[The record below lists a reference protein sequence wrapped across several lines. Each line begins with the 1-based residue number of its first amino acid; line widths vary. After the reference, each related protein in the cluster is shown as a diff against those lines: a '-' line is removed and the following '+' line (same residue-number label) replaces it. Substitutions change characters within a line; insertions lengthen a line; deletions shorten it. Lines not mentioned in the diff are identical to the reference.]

1 MNIVASGG
9 RQIKYMRISVI
20 DQCNLRCVYC
30 LPLNRIPMVKL
41 KDILTLEEIERVVR
55 CAVEGGVRKVR
66 VTGGE
71 PLIRPGLIDFIRR
84 LRQMASLGEITMTTN
99 GILLAKKAEEL
110 AAAGLSRVNVSLD
123 SLRPEVFTRIT
134 GRGDLNRVIKGI
146 EAAERAGLVPIKIN
160 VVVMRGVNDDEIPE
174 LARLSQTRGWHVRF
188 IEYMPVGC
196 AAARWKEW
204 FVPASEILARA
215 AQVGEL
221 TPLPREGGGGPA
233 RCYRL
238 PGASASVGVISAMT
252 EHFCGSCDRLRLTA
266 DGKIRSC
273 LLAGGEVDIKDM
285 LRGGASD
292 EEITEALQ
300 RAAALK
306 PEWHG
311 FNADGQFTGKRGEDS
326 AWSMSQIGG

>member
-1 MNIVASGG
+1 MSIVASGG
-9 RQIKYMRISVI
+9 RQIKYLRVSVI
-20 DQCNLRCVYC
+20 DQCNLRCMYC
-30 LPLNRIPMVKL
+30 IPLKRIPIVKL
-41 KDILTLEEIERVVR
+41 KEILTLEEIERVVR
-55 CAVEGGVRKVR
+55 CAVENGVRKVR

-71 PLIRPGLIDFIRR
+71 PLIRPGLIEFIYR
-84 LRQMASLGEITMTTN
+84 LRQIPSLNEITMTTN
-99 GILLAKKAEEL
+99 GILLADKAREL

-123 SLRPEVFTRIT
+123 SLRPEVFTHIT
-134 GRGDLNRVIKGI
+134 GRGDLSRVIEGI

-160 VVVMRGVNDDEIPE
+160 AVVMRGVNDDEIPE

-188 IEYMPVGC
+188 IEFMPVGC
-196 AAARWKEW
+196 AAMRWKEW
-204 FVPASEILARA
+204 FVPASEILSRIAE
-215 AQVGEL
+215 VGEL
-221 TPLPREGGGGPA
+221 TPLPPEGGGGPA

-252 EHFCGSCDRLRLTA
+252 EHFCDSCDRLRITA

-273 LLAGGEVDIKDM
+273 LLAGGEVDIKDL
-285 LRGGASD
+285 LRRGASD
-292 EEITEALQ
+292 EEIRDALQ

-311 FNADGQFTGKRGEDS
+311 FTASGEMTGKRGEDS